1 MTWAYYLDR
10 VIFAVE
16 FGDAIPGVSKTFVFG
31 FIVGLVGCYKGYTTE
46 NGTEGVGKASTSSV
60 VVSSL
65 LILIF
70 DMFLVKLIS
79 LDMASGEVMIEVIDL
94 HKSFNSNNVLD
105 GISFNVDEAENMI
118 VFGRSGTGKSVLLK
132 CMIRL
137 MEPDSGNIK
146 IHGKDVLQLDIKELN
161 ELRKNIG
168 FLFQGAALYDSMS
181 VRENLEFPLIRNFD
195 LAQKEI
201 DERVHFVLE
210 AVSLL
215 EAIDK
220 MPSELSGGMKK
231 RIGLARS
238 IITKPKLMFYD
249 EPTTGLDPITAK
261 EISVLIIDL
270 QHQLKMTSVVV
281 THDLLC
287 AKIIADRAIVL
298 DDGKIVK
305 EGSINDLVTSNDPF
319 LKNFFSDEIIE
330 NNGSKI

>member
-1 MTWAYYLDR
+1 M
-10 VIFAVE
+10 
-16 FGDAIPGVSKTFVFG
+16 
-31 FIVGLVGCYKGYTTE
+31 
-46 NGTEGVGKASTSSV
+46 
-60 VVSSL
+60 
-65 LILIF
+65 
-70 DMFLVKLIS
+70 
-79 LDMASGEVMIEVIDL
+79 DMASGEVMVEITDL
-94 HKSFNSNNVLD
+94 HKSFGSNVVLD
-105 GISFNVDEAENMI
+105 GVSMNVTEAENMV

-137 MEPDSGNIK
+137 MEPDSGSIT
-146 IHGKDVLQLDIKELN
+146 IQGKRVLELDTKELN
-161 ELRKNIG
+161 DLRKDIG

-195 LAQKEI
+195 LDRKEI

-220 MPSELSGGMKK
+220 MPSELSGGMRK

-238 IITKPKLMFYD
+238 IITKPKLMLYD

-261 EISVLIIDL
+261 EISVLINEL
-270 QHQLKMTSVVV
+270 QHRLKMTSIVV

-298 DDGKIVK
+298 DGGKIVK
-305 EGSINDLVTSNDPF
+305 EGSIQDLVTSNEPL

-330 NNGSKI
+330 TNGSIK

>member
-1 MTWAYYLDR
+1 M
-10 VIFAVE
+10 VE
-16 FGDAIPGVSKTFVFG
+16 IT
-31 FIVGLVGCYKGYTTE
+31 
-46 NGTEGVGKASTSSV
+46 
-60 VVSSL
+60 
-65 LILIF
+65 
-70 DMFLVKLIS
+70 
-79 LDMASGEVMIEVIDL
+79 DL
-94 HKSFNSNNVLD
+94 HKSFNSNVVLD
-105 GISFNVDEAENMI
+105 GVSFSVAEAENMI

-137 MEPDSGNIK
+137 MEPDAGNI
-146 IHGKDVLQLDIKELN
+146 IISGKDVLTLDIKELN
-161 ELRKNIG
+161 VLRKDIG

-195 LAQKEI
+195 LDQKEI

-220 MPSELSGGMKK
+220 MPSELSGGMRK

-249 EPTTGLDPITAK
+249 EPTTGLDPITSK
-261 EISVLIIDL
+261 EISVLIIEL
-270 QHQLKMTSVVV
+270 QKALKMTSIVV

-298 DDGKIVK
+298 EDGKIVK
-305 EGSINDLVTSNDPF
+305 EGSIDELTSSDDPL

-330 NNGSKI
+330 NNGSMI

>member
-1 MTWAYYLDR
+1 M
-10 VIFAVE
+10 VE
-16 FGDAIPGVSKTFVFG
+16 IT
-31 FIVGLVGCYKGYTTE
+31 
-46 NGTEGVGKASTSSV
+46 
-60 VVSSL
+60 
-65 LILIF
+65 
-70 DMFLVKLIS
+70 
-79 LDMASGEVMIEVIDL
+79 DL
-94 HKSFNSNNVLD
+94 HKSFNSNVVLD
-105 GISFNVDEAENMI
+105 GVSLKVDEAENMV

-137 MEPDSGNIK
+137 MEPDAGSVFIQN
-146 IHGKDVLQLDIKELN
+146 KDVLKLDIRELN
-161 ELRKNIG
+161 ELRKDIG

-195 LAQKEI
+195 LDKKEI

-215 EAIDK
+215 DVINK

-238 IITKPKLMFYD
+238 IITKPKLMLYD

-261 EISVLIIDL
+261 EISVLINDL
-270 QHQLKMTSVVV
+270 QHRLKMTSIVV

-298 DDGKIVK
+298 NDGKIVK
-305 EGSINDLVTSNDPF
+305 EGSINDLITSEDPL
-319 LKNFFSDEIIE
+319 LKNFFSDEIFEI
-330 NNGSKI
+330 NGSKK

>member
-1 MTWAYYLDR
+1 M
-10 VIFAVE
+10 VE
-16 FGDAIPGVSKTFVFG
+16 IT
-31 FIVGLVGCYKGYTTE
+31 
-46 NGTEGVGKASTSSV
+46 
-60 VVSSL
+60 
-65 LILIF
+65 
-70 DMFLVKLIS
+70 
-79 LDMASGEVMIEVIDL
+79 DL
-94 HKSFNSNNVLD
+94 HKSFNSIVVLD
-105 GISFNVDEAENMI
+105 GVSFSVTEAENMV

-137 MEPDSGNIK
+137 MEPDAGNI
-146 IHGKDVLQLDIKELN
+146 IIRGKDVLKLDIKELN
-161 ELRKNIG
+161 VLRKDIG

-195 LAQKEI
+195 LDQKEI

-220 MPSELSGGMKK
+220 MPSELSGGMRK

-249 EPTTGLDPITAK
+249 EPTTGLDPITSK
-261 EISVLIIDL
+261 EISVLIIEL
-270 QHQLKMTSVVV
+270 QKALKMTSIVV

-298 DDGKIVK
+298 EDGKIVK
-305 EGSINDLVTSNDPF
+305 EGSIDDLTSSDDPL

-330 NNGSKI
+330 NNGSMK